1 MLLCNNILKLKLQY
15 NKLKATLEKL
25 AEEKFNDNLFEVL
38 SSMPIHLQ
46 ESTST
51 TSTQKESTSTTSTQK
66 ESTSTTSTQK
76 ETATYPSTQNK
87 TLTTNKLQKV
97 PRIVSENWPTV
108 FVFPAEKTSFA
119 LRSYLED
126 FNQQT
131 TDKSFLNEIVK
142 LLYDAIVALKM

>member
-1 MLLCNNILKLKLQY
+1 METADVMLLCNNILKLKLQY

-66 ESTSTTSTQK
+66 E
-76 ETATYPSTQNK
+76 TATYPSTQNK

-97 PRIVSENWPTV
+97 PRIASENWPTV

-126 FNQQT
+126 FNQPIET